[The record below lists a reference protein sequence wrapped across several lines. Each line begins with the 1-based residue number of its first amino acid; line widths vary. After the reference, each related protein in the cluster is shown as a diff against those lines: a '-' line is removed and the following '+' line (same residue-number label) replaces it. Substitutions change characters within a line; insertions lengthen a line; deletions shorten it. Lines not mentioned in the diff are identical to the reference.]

1 MKAML
6 KKEVTN
12 ILEGKWLSCGGEAT
26 IGSDCVR
33 RQLGFQVAAEE
44 ILRRL
49 ARLGFQTVTGMF
61 SNDLGS
67 CRNKQ
72 WLGLGARIR
81 EATVSNWSQDNLEG
95 GTPRH
100 PPRELTAESDGTNSA
115 VGNFQREQPSGVVVE
130 VPRIRGTTE
139 CRFTVAVA
147 KHWSQMEE
155 NLSPQG
161 SLRSLILV
169 LSCLSGALVDPLFL
183 YIPVLNNAR
192 KCIGYDKV
200 LGIVAIT
207 LRTISDILY
216 MIYIIIPLWNRLRS
230 DSRKLLWIILLHYI
244 MAIIPLPQVLMLL
257 IFAGKWKGDQIVS
270 AATLILW
277 QHALRLLIM
286 VVFVLI
292 GCAQYAVFL
301 CFFYS
306 PHYIRCFNS
315 QKFWSDI
322 PFLPNAVG
330 VDLMAFLVTQR
341 HLRSK
346 AERLEN
352 RKLKVVAINK
362 WKPFKTLSLN
372 IQLEVVEEYLQCQ
385 ETENVNAENLF
396 NDLSSH
402 LKRSIKHQLCFEMLK
417 KVEEFGKWS
426 EDMLYHMCDYVKP
439 VFYMEDTH
447 IVWERDLIDQMLF
460 VLQGRLRMY
469 SFSCSASDTTR
480 HRGIRYIP
488 RVHENGDFCR
498 EELVAW
504 FQADPYSSNLP
515 ISTRTIRTATRV
527 EGFALMSE
535 DLRVVLIEHH
545 KALFIQSYWRTKMMR
560 SDASLVHLC
569 DCLEPVLYAKR
580 STFIFHEGKPIN
592 GMLLV
597 LLGKLW
603 TFASEDTSYSTG
615 SANNARRESIK
626 DLMKEGDFCS
636 EELVDWVQ
644 NEPSSIHPTN
654 LFHTNA
660 FNQLQKLKLLF
671 LGLMT

>member
-12 ILEGKWLSCGGEAT
+12 ILEGKWLSCGGAAT
-26 IGSDCVR
+26 VGRDCVR

-44 ILRRL
+44 ILRRS

-72 WLGLGARIR
+72 WLGLGARI

-257 IFAGKWKGDQIVS
+257 IFAGKWKGDQIFP
-270 AATLILW
+270 AATLILG
-277 QHALRLLIM
+277 QHVLRLLIM
-286 VVFVLI
+286 FVLI
-292 GCAQYAVFL
+292 LIGWAQYAVFL

-306 PHYIRCFNS
+306 PHVVGAFWYLSALSREVECWTKACKKNKECSKFNCDAS
-315 QKFWSDI
+315 LRDYSRLLNYSCSTTVQNPSVDNFGLYHDAVSYGIVHLPVGDSPRKILFCLRWGLQSLSSFGQSLQASDDAAENI
-322 PFLPNAVG
+322 FVI
-330 VDLMAFLVTQR
+330 LMSVMGIMLFVIVLAEAQR
-341 HLRSK
+341 YLRSEAK
-346 AERLEN
+346 RRIN
-352 RKLKVVAINK
+352 RKRKVAAINQ
-362 WKPFKTLSLN
+362 WEPFKKLSRN

-385 ETENVNAENLF
+385 ETENVIVVHLF

-417 KVEEFGKWS
+417 KVNSF
-426 EDMLYHMCDYVKP
+426 
-439 VFYMEDTH
+439 VFVYEP
-447 IVWERDLIDQMLF
+447 
-460 VLQGRLRMY
+460 
-469 SFSCSASDTTR
+469 A
-480 HRGIRYIP
+480 
-488 RVHENGDFCR
+488 
-498 EELVAW
+498 
-504 FQADPYSSNLP
+504 
-515 ISTRTIRTATRV
+515 
-527 EGFALMSE
+527 GF
-535 DLRVVLIEHH
+535 
-545 KALFIQSYWRTKMMR
+545 
-560 SDASLVHLC
+560 
-569 DCLEPVLYAKR
+569 
-580 STFIFHEGKPIN
+580 
-592 GMLLV
+592 
-597 LLGKLW
+597 
-603 TFASEDTSYSTG
+603 
-615 SANNARRESIK
+615 
-626 DLMKEGDFCS
+626 
-636 EELVDWVQ
+636 
-644 NEPSSIHPTN
+644 
-654 LFHTNA
+654 
-660 FNQLQKLKLLF
+660 
-671 LGLMT
+671 

>member
-1 MKAML
+1 MK
-6 KKEVTN
+6 
-12 ILEGKWLSCGGEAT
+12 
-26 IGSDCVR
+26 
-33 RQLGFQVAAEE
+33 
-44 ILRRL
+44 
-49 ARLGFQTVTGMF
+49 
-61 SNDLGS
+61 
-67 CRNKQ
+67 
-72 WLGLGARIR
+72 
-81 EATVSNWSQDNLEG
+81 
-95 GTPRH
+95 
-100 PPRELTAESDGTNSA
+100 
-115 VGNFQREQPSGVVVE
+115 
-130 VPRIRGTTE
+130 
-139 CRFTVAVA
+139 
-147 KHWSQMEE
+147 E

-161 SLRSLILV
+161 YLGTLMLV
-169 LSCLSGALVDPLFL
+169 LSCLFVLLVDPLFL

-192 KCIGYDKV
+192 KCIGYDKA

-207 LRTISDILY
+207 LRTISDILC

-230 DSRKLLWIILLHYI
+230 DSRKLLWIRLLHYI

-257 IFAGKWKGDQIVS
+257 IFAGKWKGDQIFP
-270 AATLILW
+270 AATLILG
-277 QHALRLLIM
+277 QHVLRLLIM
-286 VVFVLI
+286 FVLI
-292 GCAQYAVFL
+292 LIGWAQYAVFL
-301 CFFYS
+301 CFFCS
-306 PHYIRCFNS
+306 PHVVGAFRYFSALSREVICWTKACKKNKECSKFNCDAS
-315 QKFWSDI
+315 LRDYSRLLNYSCSTTVQNLSVDNFGLYHDVVSYGIVHFPVGDSPQKILFCLRWSLQSLSSFGQSLQTSDDAFENI
-322 PFLPNAVG
+322 FVILISMLGIILFVFLLA
-330 VDLMAFLVTQR
+330 VTQR

-439 VFYMEDTH
+439 VFYMEDIH

-545 KALFIQSYWRTKMMR
+545 KALFIQSYWRTKMMLHFTR
-560 SDASLVHLC
+560 NATNNIVTPPDPTRPDRPRERYTVFN
-569 DCLEPVLYAKR
+569 
-580 STFIFHEGKPIN
+580 TF
-592 GMLLV
+592 
-597 LLGKLW
+597 
-603 TFASEDTSYSTG
+603 
-615 SANNARRESIK
+615 
-626 DLMKEGDFCS
+626 
-636 EELVDWVQ
+636 
-644 NEPSSIHPTN
+644 
-654 LFHTNA
+654 
-660 FNQLQKLKLLF
+660 
-671 LGLMT
+671 